1 MTVKWFTKFIQ
12 LLVDL
17 VLDITFFFFSW
28 IMKPEF
34 EFTDYLIPTK
44 SLLGYSVFLF
54 TLFLNIEFQQDIL
67 L

>member
-34 EFTDYLIPTK
+34 EFTDYLILLHKK
-44 SLLGYSVFLF
+44 SAWIFSISFYSIFKY
-54 TLFLNIEFQQDIL
+54 
-67 L
+67 